1 MKRKEEFKKDE
12 KLLGVVG
19 KKGEDRRQEGT

>member
-19 KKGEDRRQEGT
+19 KKGEDRRQEGK